1 MAHWSLDIVREALL
15 ESGRTA
21 MRYFSTPGATRKSD
35 RSIVTKA
42 DIAIESY
49 LRSVLGGSDVAILG
63 EEETATDHAALV
75 EHVQHGTAWVLDPI
89 DGTAPYAN
97 QLPNW
102 GISIGYLEHGRF
114 SRGAIFLPSTGEV
127 VVTEGDAVL
136 YQRMSRDPASWR
148 MDDLRPIEPRDM
160 TYRST
165 GMITVPQSV
174 HSRSIFTGVNPV
186 QAIGS
191 AVYAATK
198 LLLGQYIC
206 YVASIRLWDI
216 AAAVALLR
224 AAGHTIV
231 FRDGDALAERVV
243 ADQWVLDG
251 DAASLWYARGQLFIA
266 HDPATLEYVRAHY
279 DQRR

>member
-1 MAHWSLDIVREALL
+1 
-15 ESGRTA
+15 

-174 HSRSIFTGVNPV
+174 HSREHPV
-186 QAIGS
+186 VGHRRR
-191 AVYAATK
+191 
-198 LLLGQYIC
+198 G
-206 YVASIRLWDI
+206 R
-216 AAAVALLR
+216 AAAR
-224 AAGHTIV
+224 
-231 FRDGDALAERVV
+231 RRSYDRVSRR
-243 ADQWVLDG
+243 QRLG
-251 DAASLWYARGQLFIA
+251 RARGGGSVGVGRRRGVVV
-266 HDPATLEYVRAHY
+266 VRARSDVHRARPGHVGVRARALRPPAVTRSV
-279 DQRR
+279 RRASTT